1 MKNFNGRRFLSFF
14 LEKEVKKLYGYPYLE
29 FRFQEEIIMS
39 TEQMKRCPLFA
50 GLREEDL
57 KRMRAVASLKHVG
70 KKEILFGEGE
80 EAKGFYVILSGKV
93 KLYKI
98 SAEGKEQILHVVSAP
113 DAFAEAALF
122 LEGSYPA
129 FAEALAESQLLF
141 FPKREFIQL
150 IERNPKLSINM
161 IVSLS
166 HFLRRFASLI
176 EELSLKEV
184 SSRVSKYLVD
194 LSLKSAKEGKN
205 PKEVDL
211 DLSKNQL
218 ASKLGTISETLS
230 RTLTKMKAK
239 GIIDVRK
246 NKIVILN
253 QEALRESASGL
264 KI

>member
-1 MKNFNGRRFLSFF
+1 
-14 LEKEVKKLYGYPYLE
+14 
-29 FRFQEEIIMS
+29 MS
-39 TEQMKRCPLFA
+39 TELLRRCPLFA
-50 GLREEDL
+50 GLKEEDL
-57 KRMRAVASLKHVG
+57 KRIRAVASLRQIG

-98 SAEGKEQILHVVSAP
+98 SPDGKEQILHIVSAP

-129 FAEALAESQLLF
+129 FAEALADSQLLF
-141 FPKREFIQL
+141 FPKRDFIQL
-150 IERNPKLSINM
+150 IERNPQLSINM

-184 SSRVSKYLVD
+184 SSRVAKYLID

-239 GIIDVRK
+239 GIIDVKR
-246 NKIVILN
+246 NKILILN
-253 QEALRESASGL
+253 QEALRESAAGL

>member
-1 MKNFNGRRFLSFF
+1 
-14 LEKEVKKLYGYPYLE
+14 
-29 FRFQEEIIMS
+29 MS
-39 TEQMKRCPLFA
+39 TELLRRCPLFA
-50 GLREEDL
+50 GLKEEDL
-57 KRMRAVASLKHVG
+57 KRIRAVASLRQIG

-98 SAEGKEQILHVVSAP
+98 SPDGKEQILHIVSAP

-129 FAEALAESQLLF
+129 FAEALTDSQLLF
-141 FPKREFIQL
+141 FPKRDFIQL

-184 SSRVSKYLVD
+184 SSRIAKYLID
-194 LSLKSAKEGKN
+194 LSIKLSKEGKSS
-205 PKEVDL
+205 KEVEL
-211 DLSKNQL
+211 DLSKTQL

-230 RTLTKMKAK
+230 RTLAKMKAK
-239 GIIDVRK
+239 GIIDVKK
-246 NKIVILN
+246 NRILILN
-253 QEALRESASGL
+253 RGALEELASGL